1 LTEQTCNLIENLIS
15 SLSDI
20 MSQVNVQSTAYKLN
34 GDLRALSLVYSSDVP
49 PPPSEELVSTIDAL
63 LAKTKLA
70 RKQAMEMDVTGKEL
84 MIHAKYSIFEIAG
97 NSLVSS
103 WSSYCSGN
111 LLNWN
116 S

>member
-1 LTEQTCNLIENLIS
+1 MLTEQTCNLIENLIS

-34 GDLRALSLVYSSDVP
+34 GDLRALSLVYNSDVP

-70 RKQAMEMDVTGKEL
+70 RKQAMETDVTGKEL
-84 MIHAKYSIFEIAG
+84 RYMLSIASLTLLETALYLLGVHIAVG
-97 NSLVSS
+97 IS
-103 WSSYCSGN
+103 
-111 LLNWN
+111 
-116 S
+116 

>member
-1 LTEQTCNLIENLIS
+1 MLTEQTCNLIENLIS

-34 GDLRALSLVYSSDVP
+34 GDLRALALVYSSDVP

-70 RKQAMEMDVTGKEL
+70 RKQAVEMDITGKEL
-84 MIHAKYSIFEIAG
+84 
-97 NSLVSS
+97 
-103 WSSYCSGN
+103 
-111 LLNWN
+111 
-116 S
+116 